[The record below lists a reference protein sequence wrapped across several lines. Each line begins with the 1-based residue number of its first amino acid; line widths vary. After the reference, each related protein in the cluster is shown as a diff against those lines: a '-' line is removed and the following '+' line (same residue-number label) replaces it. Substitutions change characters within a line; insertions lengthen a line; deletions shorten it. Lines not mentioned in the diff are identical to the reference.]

1 MSVNIFKALMK
12 NIIKKFKIPTRKTKT
27 RFNIVNYIH
36 CSKIADLELSW
47 VRKITKSSLKQ
58 NKLLS
63 WNIKK

>member
-1 MSVNIFKALMK
+1 MK

-27 RFNIVNYIH
+27 RFNIVSYIH